1 MISIVITAES
11 WSHCCGQRLN
21 IHIGSHREI
30 NLSQEALVLSQHF
43 KVMSLHCN
51 TGCDSVR
58 LRLSEYLRFF
68 SPHFGASLA
77 ILVTATFCGVQS
89 RSPQF
94 ARRYYA
100 PYGPYFD
107 CSGCAGFPSIFG
119 QPSQTLEQ
127 SFWSIRS
134 NLFLA
139 LNKWFWRTLA
149 PRRESR
155 SFHVCVDGLLIKSHL
170 VISVRPWSFHIFVR
184 I

>member
-1 MISIVITAES
+1 MINIVVTSES
-11 WSHCCGQRLN
+11 SSHCGQRLN

-77 ILVTATFCGVQS
+77 ILVTSTFYGVQS
-89 RSPQF
+89 GSPRF
-94 ARRYYA
+94 ARRYHA
-100 PYGPYFD
+100 PYFD
-107 CSGCAGFPSIFG
+107 CSGYAGFPSIFG

-139 LNKWFWRTLA
+139 LNK
-149 PRRESR
+149 
-155 SFHVCVDGLLIKSHL
+155 
-170 VISVRPWSFHIFVR
+170 
-184 I
+184 